1 MFAYRITIENHNN
14 FSVKL
19 QRRHWHIFDSN
30 GSYREV
36 EGEGVVGVQ
45 PILQPGE
52 RYQYVSGC
60 NLRTEMGKMYGSYTM
75 ENLNNK
81 KSFEVNIPIFEM
93 IVSIQDELGLLS
105 ARPAWH
111 TCAHIPRIQ
120 VASPCRPE
128 RPIGLTSSKATSP
141 ANLCVNVW
149 YNSLFRESNNCLLFA
164 RPTGGCLRYTG
175 CKKSETQPE
184 LQ

>member
-1 MFAYRITIENHNN
+1 MANKISEGMEVSVETFYQPDYSNPISGEYMFAYRITIENHNN

-45 PILQPGE
+45 PILQTGE

-81 KSFEVNIPIFEM
+81 KTFEVNIPIFEM
-93 IVSIQDELGLLS
+93 VV
-105 ARPAWH
+105 PF
-111 TCAHIPRIQ
+111 
-120 VASPCRPE
+120 
-128 RPIGLTSSKATSP
+128 KM
-141 ANLCVNVW
+141 N
-149 YNSLFRESNNCLLFA
+149 
-164 RPTGGCLRYTG
+164 
-175 CKKSETQPE
+175 
-184 LQ
+184 